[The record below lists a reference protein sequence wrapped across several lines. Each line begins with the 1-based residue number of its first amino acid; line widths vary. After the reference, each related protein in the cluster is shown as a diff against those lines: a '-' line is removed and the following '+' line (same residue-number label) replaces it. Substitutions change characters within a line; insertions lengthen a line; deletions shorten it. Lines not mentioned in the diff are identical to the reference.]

1 MFICMN
7 KKLHR
12 NTNKKINVN
21 LILVIETGFFL
32 FLLTLMNS
40 SYITTLFY
48 FSFNKP
54 DASFICL

>member
-1 MFICMN
+1 MN
-7 KKLHR
+7 IKLHR

-21 LILVIETGFFL
+21 LILVIETGLFL
-32 FLLTLMNS
+32 FLLTLMNP